1 MSYSFG
7 KACNKMREKI
17 QVYSCLVII
26 VVCLN
31 TNSCYQDM
39 LLHRQ
44 LVSKLVLQEKEA
56 HGMSFVKSLQ

>member
-1 MSYSFG
+1 MVYPSSR
-7 KACNKMREKI
+7 ACNKMREKI
-17 QVYSCLVII
+17 QVYSFLVII

-44 LVSKLVLQEKEA
+44 LVSDLVLQEKEA
-56 HGMSFVKSLQ
+56 HGISFLESLQ